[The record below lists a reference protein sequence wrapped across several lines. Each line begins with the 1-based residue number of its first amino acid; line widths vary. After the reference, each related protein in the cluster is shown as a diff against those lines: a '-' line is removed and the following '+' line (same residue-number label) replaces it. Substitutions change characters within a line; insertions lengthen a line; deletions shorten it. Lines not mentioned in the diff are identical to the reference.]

1 MGYNVGDRI
10 SFDVDV
16 RNGVVGI
23 MYWRSL
29 TIGLGRARAWLDGE
43 EDRFV
48 WLWGDWLDPAN
59 SPVRHDIFTDRP
71 SGHRKFIVE
80 IDEST
85 RDPELN
91 HHEFRISAIIV

>member
-1 MGYNVGDRI
+1 
-10 SFDVDV
+10 
-16 RNGVVGI
+16 

-48 WLWGDWLDPAN
+48 WLWGDWLEAAN

-71 SGHRKFIVE
+71 PGHRKFIVE

-85 RDPELN
+85 RDPEEN